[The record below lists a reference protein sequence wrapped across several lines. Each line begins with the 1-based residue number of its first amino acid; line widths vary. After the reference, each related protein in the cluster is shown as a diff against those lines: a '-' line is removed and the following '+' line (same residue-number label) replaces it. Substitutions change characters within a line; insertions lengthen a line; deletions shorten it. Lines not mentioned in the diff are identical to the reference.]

1 MPTPRFMVLI
11 GCCPEMLFPISPSIS
26 EQARLKANPGS
37 HEHLTQQRVS
47 SLRHTT
53 RLLAHHCEIHGHN
66 RAVSRMVEVREISYW
81 TMCSA
86 AAGRPQA
93 KVARRSKSLWVCMI
107 PSTVA

>member
-66 RAVSRMVEVREISYW
+66 RAVSRMVEVRGILVLDYVF
-81 TMCSA
+81 
-86 AAGRPQA
+86 GRG
-93 KVARRSKSLWVCMI
+93 R
-107 PSTVA
+107 